1 MIHVRHKIYSEIILR
16 ERKENTNKGN
26 QNQKEKETEQINS
39 IIYTN
44 ETQKR

>member
-1 MIHVRHKIYSEIILR
+1 MIHVRHKTYSEIILR